1 MILRTT
7 TNCVATTM
15 SDEPLRKR
23 ALALGMHGLLAN
35 WDKVAH
41 EPWVKSLLS
50 WEECERSQRSLE
62 RRIAVSRLGG
72 FKPLSDFDWNWPTK
86 CDRALIEELMTLEF
100 IAEPRNLILM
110 GPSGLGKTMIAQN
123 IIHQALLRG
132 HSAMF
137 LNASQMLG
145 DMCAIDSPS
154 ILRARLNLYARQALL
169 AIDEVGYLSYS
180 SRHADILFQIID
192 KRFQSKATIVTTNKR
207 FAEWKDTFPG
217 AACVVGML
225 DRLMQNADT
234 VQIEGQSYRLKT
246 AKESNAQRAKLRRE
260 RSK

>member
-1 MILRTT
+1 MTT
-7 TNCVATTM
+7 CAVTMM
-15 SDEPLRKR
+15 SDEPLKKR
-23 ALALGMHGLLAN
+23 AVALGLFGLLAN
-35 WDKVAH
+35 WDKVDH
-41 EPWVKSLLS
+41 EPWIKKLLL
-50 WEECERSQRSLE
+50 WEEEERSRRSLE
-62 RRIAVSRLGG
+62 RRIASSRLGA
-72 FKPLSDFDWNWPTK
+72 FKPLSDFDWSWPTK
-86 CDRALIEELMTLEF
+86 CDRALIEELMQLEF
-100 IAEPRNLILM
+100 ITEPRNVILM
-110 GPSGLGKTMIAQN
+110 GPSGVGKTTIAQN
-123 IIHQALLRG
+123 LIHQTLLSGR
-132 HSAMF
+132 SAMF
-137 LNASQMLG
+137 VNASQMLG
-145 DMCAIDSPS
+145 DLCAIDSPS